1 MFKREEIEV
10 YLQTAGQSYV
20 TDVTN
25 ADSTFARN
33 ALRNQVIPVL
43 EEKVSSRSVEHM
55 GQMAEIAGLACDYL
69 EDCLQRELER
79 STKSEEG
86 DNGGCLRLI
95 LPAFD
100 TLHPYMKGQVLLTC
114 LEKMSGSRKDLANI
128 HVQALLSLCEKQV
141 GSSLDL
147 PYQIMAY
154 RSYDS
159 ICFVKKGRSRPR
171 FLKERSVSRKARRAG
186 SICRT
191 DKSF

>member
-79 STKSEEG
+79 CTKSEEG

-114 LEKMSGSRKDLANI
+114 LERCRA
-128 HVQALLSLCEKQV
+128 AEKTWRI
-141 GSSLDL
+141 
-147 PYQIMAY
+147 YMC
-154 RSYDS
+154 RR
-159 ICFVKKGRSRPR
+159 CCRFVKSRS
-171 FLKERSVSRKARRAG
+171 EAVW
-186 SICRT
+186 ICRIRSWRVAAMT
-191 DKSF
+191 VSAL